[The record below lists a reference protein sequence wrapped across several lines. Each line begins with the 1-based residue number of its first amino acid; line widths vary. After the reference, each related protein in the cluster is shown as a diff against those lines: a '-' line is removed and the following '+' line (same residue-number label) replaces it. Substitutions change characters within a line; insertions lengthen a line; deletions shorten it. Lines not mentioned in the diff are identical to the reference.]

1 MWNPGSIDSILTGVG
16 SLVTNRFGLK
26 AGVILAVIVGLTA
39 TKPMTEKR
47 VEFFR
52 EAGSGYD
59 VNAYFLAVNIVTTV
73 EHSIQLFLV
82 GAAAYWLRDGVSGR
96 ASYYASFLMLAWLT
110 VSWALL
116 LSVVVPPKNI
126 FNIVGFF
133 MAFSG
138 LLFSGASP
146 PILYPD
152 IYNNAISGIFC
163 GFFSPTRYFTES
175 LAVSEHRC
183 MPEQSGFTQSV
194 APNFPPDKTAFA
206 ILGLAQNDSSV
217 GNRSC
222 HGWFWYVLPGIVVG
236 LTIRVMA
243 GGLIHVVGRSQ
254 QAKKSFFVQMKEE
267 LKSPGP
273 KTGTL
278 VFTLYL
284 IILMALITTSSWL
297 VLRQVG

>member
-1 MWNPGSIDSILTGVG
+1 LLITSFSVPS
-16 SLVTNRFGLK
+16 RFGLK

-47 VEFFR
+47 IEFFR
-52 EAGSGYD
+52 ESGSGYD

-82 GAAAYWLRDGVSGR
+82 GAASYWLRDAISGR
-96 ASYYASFLMLAWLT
+96 ASYYVSFLILAWLT

-138 LLFSGASP
+138 LLFSGASD

-152 IYNNAISGIFC
+152 IYSNPIIGLFC

-183 MPEQSGFTQSV
+183 MPVQSGFTQSL

-222 HGWFWYVLPGIVVG
+222 NGWFWYVLPAICVG
-236 LTIRVMA
+236 LTVRLVA
-243 GGLIHVVGRSQ
+243 GGLIHVVGRSM
-254 QAKKSFFVQMKEE
+254 QAKKDIRVEIWDE

-273 KTGTL
+273 KTVTL
-278 VFTLYL
+278 VCISYMLL
-284 IILMALITTSSWL
+284 LGAMATASSWL
-297 VLRQVG
+297 ILRQVN

>member
-1 MWNPGSIDSILTGVG
+1 MPNGDARF
-16 SLVTNRFGLK
+16 LVNRFGLK

-39 TKPMTEKR
+39 TKPITEKR

-59 VNAYFLAVNIVTTV
+59 VNAYFLAINIVTTV
-73 EHSIQLFLV
+73 EHSIQLILV
-82 GAAAYWLRDGVSGR
+82 GAAAYWLRDAVSGR
-96 ASYYASFLMLAWLT
+96 ASYYVSFLMLAWLT

-146 PILYPD
+146 PILYSD
-152 IYNNAISGIFC
+152 IYDNPITGIFC

-183 MPEQSGFTQSV
+183 MPPQSGFTQAV
-194 APNFPPDKTAFA
+194 APNFPPDQTAFA

-222 HGWFWYVLPGIVVG
+222 DGWFWYVLPGIVVG
-236 LTIRVMA
+236 LTIRVLA

-254 QAKKSFFVQMKEE
+254 QAKKSFLVQIGEE

-273 KTGTL
+273 KTVTL
-278 VFTLYL
+278 VFTVYL
-284 IILMALITTSSWL
+284 IILGALISTSSWL
-297 VLRQVG
+297 ILRQV